1 MTIKKTFQE
10 KFIAYTQKS
19 LVGILVLGICG
30 FVGMKIYP
38 LVHGPM
44 INMTSISNGIS
55 VTDPMIRI
63 SGVAE
68 HTQELVVN
76 GNTIP
81 LSPNGSFSDN
91 LVLNQGYNIISMQ
104 AKDQFGKISSRDY
117 AIVLKETPSSLSLN
131 KVFPY

>member
-1 MTIKKTFQE
+1 MTIKQTFQE
-10 KFIAYTQKS
+10 KFIAYAKKG
-19 LVGILVLGICG
+19 LVGIIVLGICG

>member
-1 MTIKKTFQE
+1 MTIKQTFQE
-10 KFIAYTQKS
+10 KFIAYAKKG
-19 LVGILVLGICG
+19 LVGIIVLGICG

-55 VTDPMIRI
+55 VTDPMIRL
-63 SGVAE
+63 SGIAE

-81 LSPNGSFSDN
+81 LSPNGSFGDN
-91 LVLNQGYNIISMQ
+91 IVLNQGYNVINMQ

-117 AIVLKETPSSLSLN
+117 AIVLKEAPSSLSLN